1 LQIVTADLHFR
12 TAPATT
18 ALVGSGNGN
27 NVLKDH
33 SQPLLLDFVV
43 FGACAGVKK
52 AFTVSLP
59 RAHGG

>member
-18 ALVGSGNGN
+18 AFVGSEKGN

-33 SQPLLLDFVV
+33 RHPSR
-43 FGACAGVKK
+43 
-52 AFTVSLP
+52 VSKV
-59 RAHGG
+59 G